1 MQFRGVCIILLVVG
15 SLFLERHAAIEQLQH
30 GDIVYN
36 RDQLMALRPAIAE
49 LTHQIPEELRRKFRG
64 KRGSPTICPLQYDG
78 TTPPPLVTSTVAF
91 TADQVRGQLTR
102 LHPGKA
108 AGPDGVSPRVLK
120 ACATQL
126 GGVFQRVFNLSLNLQ
141 RVPVLWKMSCLVPV
155 PKMPRPSGVPG
166 DYRPVALTSH
176 IMKSLE
182 RLVLEQLRPM
192 VNPLL
197 DPLQFAYQ
205 PRLGV
210 EDAVIYLL
218 NRAYAHLDK
227 SASTMRVMFMDF
239 SSAFDTIRPALLG
252 KKLTA
257 MQVDAPLVS
266 WIVDYLTGR
275 PQYVRLQ
282 HCVSDRVVSNTGAPQ
297 GTVLSPFLF
306 TIYTRDFN
314 YLTETCHLQKYSD
327 DSAVVLDSST
337 AALTFS

>member
-1 MQFRGVCIILLVVG
+1 M
-15 SLFLERHAAIEQLQH
+15 
-30 GDIVYN
+30 
-36 RDQLMALRPAIAE
+36 
-49 LTHQIPEELRRKFRG
+49 
-64 KRGSPTICPLQYDG
+64 KRS
-78 TTPPPLVTSTVAF
+78 S
-91 TADQVRGQLTR
+91 
-102 LHPGKA
+102 
-108 AGPDGVSPRVLK
+108 VLSRFDK
-120 ACATQL
+120 
-126 GGVFQRVFNLSLNLQ
+126 
-141 RVPVLWKMSCLVPV
+141 
-155 PKMPRPSGVPG
+155 
-166 DYRPVALTSH
+166 
-176 IMKSLE
+176 KSLE
-182 RLVLEQLRPM
+182 RLVLEQLRPI

-227 SASTMRVMFMDF
+227 PASTMRVVFMDF

-306 TIYTRDFN
+306 TIYTTDFN

-327 DSAVVLDSST
+327 DSAVVGCISDGDEAEYRAVVENFVTCQHFDRDEYCLHNST
-337 AALTFS
+337 ARTPRRFGLKYTAVPRVGEMLSTDVLQLRFYQT